1 LSGTDKERTRLTPAP
16 DLIVLLRG
24 EGTEADR
31 QRSVEALKTTTPG
44 LEVCFVDLA
53 EKIAFRKPPPGSA
66 RRVLLV
72 QDAGSGVI
80 DDRLAWTALEHLPG
94 ADLVLLEVGVIV
106 GPNWEENM
114 RAAAYQD
121 AVIATASALP
131 ADTLVLSDRA
141 TVSPG
146 EVTIH
151 PTGGAAL
158 GGPIWGCVYM
168 RGDAVK
174 IALKTRGRS
183 EGEQGV
189 PPPPLEELI
198 VVPGL
203 VHVLASS
210 VVVSPSKTADLGHRP
225 PRTPA
230 VSRALAQIEAAVEPL
245 RVLIDMRC
253 CVYPLSGTQVH
264 ALNLVSRLAARDDLR
279 VSILLPLR
287 VDNSVRP
294 HLEAIPKVVA
304 RYSEGQRIDPP
315 PQVFHR
321 PYQLFEGQI
330 NDFVTSGARL
340 ILTHQDMILDR
351 TPSYFRS
358 ADRWQTYSA
367 ATALSFVAA
376 DEVVFYSEHAR
387 QEAISDGLLDPAKT
401 SVVAPGTDH
410 LDGSS
415 EEVRPTALNALMSGR
430 EHPFLLFIGN
440 NYVHKNRLFALRVAD
455 ELGRRHGWQ
464 GALICVGGRTRDGAS
479 IADEEI
485 FWRDREQLKRRFL
498 DLGRVTDAE
507 LHWLYSHAVLVLFP
521 TLYEGFGLIPFE
533 AAAAG
538 TPSVYSARSSLGE
551 YLPSEGAVLDLGD
564 VAKTARRLQRVL
576 RDGDFGE
583 GIVDAIRRAGA
594 SLTWTRAA
602 DSYVNV
608 YRRAIA
614 RPVGL
619 SLVLGGEIGVGAR
632 SEIASTEV
640 ERRML
645 LAFKGSARLR
655 RIAENALTVALA
667 GRRAL
672 RRY

>member
-1 LSGTDKERTRLTPAP
+1 LSGTDKERTRLTAAP

-24 EGTEADR
+24 DGTEADR

-66 RRVLLV
+66 RRILLV
-72 QDAGSGVI
+72 QDAGSGAI
-80 DDRLAWTALEHLPG
+80 DDRLAWTALEQVPG

-114 RAAAYQD
+114 RGAAYQD
-121 AVIATASALP
+121 TVIATASALP
-131 ADTLVLSDRA
+131 ADTLVLSDRS

-146 EVTIH
+146 GVTIH
-151 PTGGAAL
+151 PTRGAAL
-158 GGPIWGCVYM
+158 GEPIWGCVYM

-174 IALKTRGRS
+174 IALRTRGRS
-183 EGEQGV
+183 EGEHGV
-189 PPPPLEELI
+189 RPPRLEELI

-203 VHVLASS
+203 VHVLAST
-210 VVVSPSKTADLGHRP
+210 VVVSPSEKADLGHRP

-264 ALNLVSRLAARDDLR
+264 ALNLVSRLAARDDLC

-287 VDNSVRP
+287 ADKSVRP
-294 HLEAIPKVVA
+294 HLEAIPEVVA

-321 PYQLFEGQI
+321 PYQLFEGQV

-340 ILTHQDMILDR
+340 VLTHQDMILDR
-351 TPSYFRS
+351 TPAYFRS
-358 ADRWQTYSA
+358 ADGWRTYSA

-387 QEAISDGLLDPAKT
+387 QEAISDGLLDPSKT
-401 SVVAPGTDH
+401 SVVPPGTDH

-415 EEVRPTALNALMSGR
+415 EGVRPTAMSALMSG
-430 EHPFLLFIGN
+430 EETPFLLFIGN
-440 NYVHKNRLFALRVAD
+440 NYAHKNRLFALRVAD
-455 ELGRRHGWQ
+455 ELERRHRWH
-464 GALICVGGRTRDGAS
+464 GALVSVGGRTRDGAS
-479 IADEEI
+479 LADEGI
-485 FWRDREQLKRRFL
+485 FWRDREQLKQRFL

-507 LHWLYSHAVLVLFP
+507 LQWLYSHAALVLFP

-538 TPSVYSARSSLGE
+538 TPSVYSARSSVGE
-551 YLPSEGAVLDLGD
+551 YLPSEGALLDLGD
-564 VAKTARRLQRVL
+564 VAETARRVQRVL
-576 RDGDFGE
+576 RQEDFSE
-583 GIVDAIRRAGA
+583 GIVDAIRRVGT
-594 SLTWTRAA
+594 SLTWSRAA

-632 SEIASTEV
+632 SEMASTEV
-640 ERRML
+640 EHRML
-645 LAFKGSARLR
+645 LAFRRSAGLR
-655 RIAENALTVALA
+655 RMAESALTFVLA
-667 GRRAL
+667 ARRAL
-672 RRY
+672 RSR